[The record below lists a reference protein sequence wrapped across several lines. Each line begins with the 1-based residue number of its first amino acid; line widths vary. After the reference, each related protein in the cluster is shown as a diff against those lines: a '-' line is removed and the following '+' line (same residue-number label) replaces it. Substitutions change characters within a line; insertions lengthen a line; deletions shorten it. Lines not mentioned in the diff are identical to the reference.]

1 MAEWRFTFELLRE
14 HWGPDVSSTAFRH
27 PDARRRGVARCV
39 RSGEW
44 DAECSGVGQLCCT
57 APSATSASLPSIGLL
72 EWTGDV
78 CRYEYNAILAFGGP
92 QLESDDP
99 REVIGYFDT
108 VIRNIDIAFRQFEL
122 RANDARVAEA
132 RDLAKALVEGFR
144 GMRPG
149 LVNARSALQI
159 ATPGDL
165 NALQAAVRAAIAGM
179 DAAQKVYQDTL
190 SRLGVPPLAEMAQ
203 RDASCQQLASR

>member
-1 MAEWRFTFELLRE
+1 MSRPLLSVI
-14 HWGPDVSSTAFRH
+14 PMLV
-27 PDARRRGVARCV
+27 GVALLGACAAG
-39 RSGEW
+39 SGTPS
-44 DAECSGVGQLCCT
+44 AAASSSSAAVT
-57 APSATSASLPSIGLL
+57 PSATSASLPSIGLL

-165 NALQAAVRAAIAGM
+165 DALQAAVRAAIAGM

-203 RDASCQQLASR
+203 CDASCQQLASR

>member
-1 MAEWRFTFELLRE
+1 MSRPLLSVI
-14 HWGPDVSSTAFRH
+14 PMLV
-27 PDARRRGVARCV
+27 GVALLGACAAG
-39 RSGEW
+39 SGTPS
-44 DAECSGVGQLCCT
+44 AAASSSSAAVT
-57 APSATSASLPSIGLL
+57 PSATSASLPSIGLL

-165 NALQAAVRAAIAGM
+165 DALQAAVRAAIAGM

-203 RDASCQQLASR
+203 HSASCQQLASR